1 MACPIHR
8 SNLGSLKQLQPCDLC
23 KVCSFPLHLV
33 PVFTG
38 SDSRI
43 LLSFNPSPGIPA
55 WSCSS
60 LLLGRRLGQIVGVH
74 MEKRGKLLSSVVCRS
89 FQGFISLSGAWGM
102 QGWTRSC
109 SSCCRNMWEP
119 IPILFFFFFHGK
131 SQKYE
136 SAREILNVKKNSW
149 SVVVGEASLS
159 RKNLSFEW
167 FGVKI
172 NTISSQLS
180 DVHGVR
186 AWICKGI
193 ICGYLKRAR

>member
-74 MEKRGKLLSSVVCRS
+74 MEKRGKLLSSVMCRS

-109 SSCCRNMWEP
+109 SSCCQNMWEP
-119 IPILFFFFFHGK
+119 IPILFFFFMERVKNMSQQEKSWMWRRTLEAWWVEKPRFRGK
-131 SQKYE
+131 TS
-136 SAREILNVKKNSW
+136 R
-149 SVVVGEASLS
+149 LS
-159 RKNLSFEW
+159 GL
-167 FGVKI
+167 G
-172 NTISSQLS
+172 
-180 DVHGVR
+180 
-186 AWICKGI
+186 
-193 ICGYLKRAR
+193 LK